1 MGGVQVHTYLISN
14 RRGLVQLGQPPLLN
28 NMIEK
33 VKIGNTWLLYFPEED
48 GGKFISVGNIAS
60 IVPNYSKGGSMI
72 FLNCVDKAVAISMEP
87 EEIAECLNSRTAK
100 GNR

>member
-1 MGGVQVHTYLISN
+1 MV
-14 RRGLVQLGQPPLLN
+14 
-28 NMIEK
+28 IER
-33 VKIGNTWLLYFPEED
+33 VKIGNNWLLYFPEED
-48 GGKFISVGNIAS
+48 GGKFISVNNIAS

-87 EEIAECLNSRTAK
+87 EEIAECLNARIAK

>member
-1 MGGVQVHTYLISN
+1 
-14 RRGLVQLGQPPLLN
+14 
-28 NMIEK
+28 MIEK
-33 VKIGNTWLLYFPEED
+33 IKIGNSWLLYFPEED
-48 GGKFISVGNIAS
+48 GGKFISVNNIAS

-72 FLNCVDKAVAISMEP
+72 FLNCVDKAVAITMEP